1 MHVAEAT
8 KKDLLDRLKYH
19 FTKERF
25 IMKNPSI
32 ILTENDK
39 IILESYKNIADG
51 LSEFLGSGYEIIIHS
66 LESLDS
72 TIIKI
77 INGHHSGR
85 TIGAPITD
93 VALSMVTKLEEDNGQ
108 SFITYFTKNKKGE
121 QIKSSI
127 SAIYGENNR
136 VIGLFCVNF
145 FFRTT
150 LSEFLNSFINPSIS
164 ENDSI
169 SENFV
174 DNAEDLMIGALEEV
188 KKIVYNDLS
197 ISSSNKNKEIVSLLY
212 QRGIFNLKDSVITIS
227 NHLGI
232 SKNTVY
238 MHIRNIK

>member
-1 MHVAEAT
+1 
-8 KKDLLDRLKYH
+8 
-19 FTKERF
+19 
-25 IMKNPSI
+25 MKNPTV

-39 IILESYKNIADG
+39 MILESYKNIADG
-51 LSEFLGSGYEIIIHS
+51 LGDFLGSACEIVIHN

-72 TIIKI
+72 SIIKI
-77 INGHHSGR
+77 VNGNHSGR

-93 VALSMVTKLEEDNGQ
+93 VALSVLTKLEENKEKN
-108 SFITYFTKNKKGE
+108 FITYFAKNKRGE

-127 SAIYGENNR
+127 SAIYGERNR
-136 VIGLFCVNF
+136 IIGLFCVNF
-145 FFRTT
+145 FLNTSLF
-150 LSEFLNSFINPSIS
+150 EFVNSFINNHMEES
-164 ENDSI
+164 ENNI

-197 ISSSNKNKEIVSLLY
+197 ISSSNKNKEIVYLLY

-238 MHIRNIK
+238 MHLRNINKQ

>member
-1 MHVAEAT
+1 
-8 KKDLLDRLKYH
+8 
-19 FTKERF
+19 
-25 IMKNPSI
+25 MKNPSI
-32 ILTENDK
+32 ILTENEK
-39 IILESYKNIADG
+39 MILESYKNVADG
-51 LSEFLGSGYEIIIHS
+51 LSEFLGSSYEIIIHS

-72 TIIKI
+72 TVIKI

-85 TIGAPITD
+85 TVGAPITD
-93 VALSMVTKLEEDNGQ
+93 IALSMITKLEEGKGQ
-108 SFITYFTKNKKGE
+108 KFITYFTKNKKGE

-127 SAIYGENNR
+127 SAIYGEQNR

-145 FFRTT
+145 FFNTT
-150 LSEFLNSFINPSIS
+150 LSEFLNSFTNPPITES
-164 ENDSI
+164 DSI

>member
-1 MHVAEAT
+1 
-8 KKDLLDRLKYH
+8 
-19 FTKERF
+19 
-25 IMKNPSI
+25 MKNPTV

-39 IILESYKNIADG
+39 MILESYKNIADG
-51 LSEFLGSGYEIIIHS
+51 LGDFLGSACEIVIHS

-72 TIIKI
+72 SIIKI
-77 INGHHSGR
+77 VNGNHSGR

-93 VALSMVTKLEEDNGQ
+93 VALSVLTKLEENKEKN
-108 SFITYFTKNKKGE
+108 FITYFAKNKKGE

-127 SAIYGENNR
+127 SAIYGERNR
-136 VIGLFCVNF
+136 IIGLFCVNF
-145 FFRTT
+145 FLNTSLF
-150 LSEFLNSFINPSIS
+150 EFVNSFINNHMEES
-164 ENDSI
+164 ENNI

-197 ISSSNKNKEIVSLLY
+197 ISSSNKNKEIVYLLY

-238 MHIRNIK
+238 MHLRNINKQ